1 MLDQVSVGEEQE
13 LSNQLPMFWE
23 TESIGVTME
32 KEQSIENMEA
42 LRKFEETI
50 KYDTGRYEVCLP
62 WKEDQMMIDDYDPAE
77 NRFSQLV
84 RTLQH
89 NPTMYDRY
97 DVIQEYL
104 AEGILKMVHS
114 KSSDNPIYYLPHHA
128 IVREQRTTTKLRAV
142 FDASSHAKDSL
153 SLNEGL
159 LTGPNLNPDLLSILV
174 KFRQH

>member
-62 WKEDQMMIDDYDPAE
+62 WKEDQVMIDD
-77 NRFSQLV
+77 
-84 RTLQH
+84 
-89 NPTMYDRY
+89 
-97 DVIQEYL
+97 
-104 AEGILKMVHS
+104 
-114 KSSDNPIYYLPHHA
+114 
-128 IVREQRTTTKLRAV
+128 
-142 FDASSHAKDSL
+142 
-153 SLNEGL
+153 
-159 LTGPNLNPDLLSILV
+159 
-174 KFRQH
+174 